1 MENSGFDAGFRRREV
16 LRFAAMT
23 GVAVWAESYA
33 LAASDFWDK
42 QKPSEWTDQQKDEI
56 RTKSPWAKKVD
67 AEMAGGGARSGG
79 GGGGGGGSRKGGGG
93 GGDTGDSGDSPSGGS
108 SRPSR
113 TGGGGNSV
121 APAGNVGGSP
131 APSLEILWMSAKPI
145 QDAHPLTFGPKLE
158 NHYVIAVTGIPQQIL
173 NAAMRGGRG
182 GGDQA
187 NAGSPPAPPAD
198 PTVGL
203 KRGAT
208 LVVKGKDP
216 QNSDVV
222 MSMGNNATV
231 LFGFAKDSLLLTVAD
246 KEVEFDLKLGAM
258 SAKAKFA
265 LKEMTYNGEL
275 AL

>member
-1 MENSGFDAGFRRREV
+1 MENFRRREV

-23 GVAVWAESYA
+23 GAAVWAESYA
-33 LAASDFWDK
+33 VAAADFWNK
-42 QKPSEWTDQQKDEI
+42 QKPSEWTDEQKEEI

-67 AEMAGGGARSGG
+67 AEMAGGGGGARSGG
-79 GGGGGGGSRKGGGG
+79 GRSRGG

-121 APAGNVGGSP
+121 APEGNVGGTP

-145 QDAHPLTFGPKLE
+145 QDAHPLTFGAKLE

-173 NAAMRGGRG
+173 NAAMRGGPSGR
-182 GGDQA
+182 DQA
-187 NAGSPPAPPAD
+187 NAAPAD
-198 PTVGL
+198 PTAGL

-216 QNSDVV
+216 QGSDVV
-222 MSMGNNATV
+222 MSMNNNATV
-231 LFGFAKDSLLLTVAD
+231 LFGFAKDSLPLTAAD
-246 KEVEFDLKLGAM
+246 KEVEFDLKLGGM
-258 SAKAKFA
+258 SAKVKFA
-265 LKEMTYNGEL
+265 LKDMMYNGEL

>member
-1 MENSGFDAGFRRREV
+1 MENFRRREV

-23 GVAVWAESYA
+23 GAAVCAEQYA
-33 LAASDFWDK
+33 LAASDFWNK
-42 QKPSEWTDQQKDEI
+42 EKPAEWTDQQKEEI

-67 AEMAGGGARSGG
+67 AEMAGGGGGARSGG
-79 GGGGGGGSRKGGGG
+79 SGGGGGGSRKGGGG

-121 APAGNVGGSP
+121 APAGNAGGTP

-145 QDAHPLTFGPKLE
+145 QDAHPLTFGAKLE

-173 NAAMRGGRG
+173 NAAMMGRGGRSG
-182 GGDQA
+182 AGQDQA
-187 NAGSPPAPPAD
+187 NAGSTPAPAD
-198 PTVGL
+198 PTAGL

-208 LVVKGKDP
+208 LIVKGKDP
-216 QNSDVV
+216 QGSDVV
-222 MSMGNNATV
+222 MSMNNNATV
-231 LFGFAKDSLLLTVAD
+231 LFGFAKDSLPLTVAD
-246 KEVEFDLKLGAM
+246 KEVEFDLKLGGM
-258 SAKAKFA
+258 SAKVKFA
-265 LKEMTYNGEL
+265 LKDMMYNGEL